1 MGRYI
6 HVAGINLGPC
16 VLKHK
21 YHRHWNHGRPR
32 VGFGGILGVP
42 SIEPLLGGG
51 VRLEGSID
59 PPPPKLTV
67 LVTVG
72 LPPPL
77 PLSGSVFLL
86 SVFCTM
92 NLFTPNK
99 SASPP
104 KDSDNRGVEPS
115 VGPSP
120 SSQTN
125 PDLEALVRQQA
136 AELEGL
142 HRRLEKA
149 ELASPKTPRLTTE
162 ALAEFRG
169 RERLAG
175 WMKQTAESLEQ
186 YVQQVPRADME
197 GTEDLTPGEVL
208 ANRVWDTLWDSHK
221 AYEGRQRAR
230 EDAES
235 AEGKQLDA
243 LQWSQASAHPTDSF
257 RWRGVRFV
265 REGGVLKWVNASGRK
280 VPLSA
285 PAPGEC
291 RRCKA
296 HSPKTTAPKHWHFQ
310 CPHWA

>member
-1 MGRYI
+1 M
-6 HVAGINLGPC
+6 
-16 VLKHK
+16 
-21 YHRHWNHGRPR
+21 
-32 VGFGGILGVP
+32 
-42 SIEPLLGGG
+42 
-51 VRLEGSID
+51 
-59 PPPPKLTV
+59 

-115 VGPSP
+115 VGLSP

-136 AELEGL
+136 AKLEGL
-142 HRRLEKA
+142 RRRLEKA
-149 ELASPKTPRLTTE
+149 ELASPKTPRLTTA

-221 AYEGRQRAR
+221 AYEGRQRAC

-235 AEGKQLDA
+235 AEGNQLDA
-243 LQWSQASAHPTDSF
+243 LQWSQASTHPTDSF

-280 VPLSA
+280 VPVSA

-296 HSPKTTAPKHWHFQ
+296 HSPETTAPKHWHFQ